1 MWDFDLDLDI
11 SAELLEDLEEGKASR
26 LDFIKMDWR
35 GCLKKGNRR
44 ESGCNNPVQ
53 RTGEGTT
60 LECADLEKLMRGSSG
75 RIRQAAGRVNP
86 ELGKEV
92 GLAMKIWE
100 LAECKYMPRWWVG
113 RLQED
118 RIARWEEGQSRLT
131 GDLATADGTK
141 EQPVRGIR
149 CYGAKG
155 A

>member
-1 MWDFDLDLDI
+1 M
-11 SAELLEDLEEGKASR
+11 
-26 LDFIKMDWR
+26 
-35 GCLKKGNRR
+35 RR
-44 ESGCNNPVQ
+44 
-53 RTGEGTT
+53 
-60 LECADLEKLMRGSSG
+60 SSG

-100 LAECKYMPRWWVG
+100 LAECKYMPRWWAG

-118 RIARWEEGQSRLT
+118 RIARRGEGRSRLT
-131 GDLATADGTK
+131 GGLAAADGTK
-141 EQPVRGIR
+141 EPPVRGIR